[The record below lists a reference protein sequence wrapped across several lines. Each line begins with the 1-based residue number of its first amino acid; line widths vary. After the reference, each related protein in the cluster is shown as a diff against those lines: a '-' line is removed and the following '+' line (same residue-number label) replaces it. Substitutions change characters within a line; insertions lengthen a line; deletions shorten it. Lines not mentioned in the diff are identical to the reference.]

1 MVLSQQTFCQSRL
14 QLSLA
19 LHSHNAVRW
28 SPKRS
33 RSYTQDYL
41 NIRIK
46 LCKLGISQPAE
57 SHWRDQNIPSKLER
71 HWRIPGNWWKGL
83 QQNLESTFEER
94 PWVMIQAVSWTRAL
108 MLCVCIRT
116 TNLMVLRH
124 YSFVSFKHQPQSIWD
139 GLSGIDSL
147 GSLVS
152 WGVHFVP
159 RSEIA
164 PQNRKG
170 LDCVHCEDESLG
182 HKKHL

>member
-1 MVLSQQTFCQSRL
+1 MLGQQSELLL

-33 RSYTQDYL
+33 RSYTQDCL

-46 LCKLGISQPAE
+46 LFKLGISQPAE
-57 SHWRDQNIPSKLER
+57 SHQRGQNIPSELGR
-71 HWRIPGNWWKGL
+71 HWGIPGNWWKSL

-94 PWVMIQAVSWTRAL
+94 PWVMIQAVPWTRKL

-116 TNLMVLRH
+116 TNLMTLRH
-124 YSFVSFKHQPQSIWD
+124 QSQSVWG

-147 GSLVS
+147 DSLVS
-152 WGVHFVP
+152 WKVHFVP
-159 RSEIA
+159 RTV
-164 PQNRKG
+164 PQSRGPG
-170 LDCVHCEDESLG
+170 LCSLWRWV
-182 HKKHL
+182 LRT